1 MRIFLTTLL
10 PEHLIGKHN
19 LSFAACNFSRN
30 LMSGG
35 GFDKTYSILPL
46 FVQGEVE
53 PEAYQDQGYDLIYA
67 KNLRKLG
74 RKLTLLACMV
84 EQWRQFCKIPHGAKV
99 WTYNLTTLS
108 VLTVL
113 LLKLFKPSVQV
124 NVIVLD
130 FTPVQKGLGLN
141 SLFLKFI
148 NAAHG
153 NICLAHSDLFTC
165 KNRVILPGVVPAQ
178 CGEEPRIT
186 APNRKFLLSGALN
199 EVIAQVSMV
208 LKVFAQLPN
217 CELHITGTPEDE
229 ALIRKYAEQYPHI
242 IYHGKLSFQ
251 AYLDLMHS
259 CTYQLSTRDSRY
271 PENQCNFPSK
281 VIEAL
286 LHNRIVVSTIN
297 YPQLEGIQY
306 LQVDSDETGFFQNI
320 QRIVEMSDQDLMPYA
335 NQGKHVAE
343 LFSTEVWNQCM
354 SQIEAAKTN

>member
-53 PEAYQDQGYDLIYA
+53 PEAYQDQGYELIYA

-84 EQWRQFCKIPHGAKV
+84 EQWRQFCKIPRGAKV

-141 SLFLKFI
+141 SFFLKFI

-153 NICLAHSDLFTC
+153 NICLANSALFTC

-286 LHNRIVVSTIN
+286 LHNRIVVSTID
-297 YPQLEGIQY
+297 YKQLTGVRYFKVGSNPDVFKEN
-306 LQVDSDETGFFQNI
+306 LQQLVGMDNLQLLN
-320 QRIVEMSDQDLMPYA
+320 YA
-335 NQGKHVAE
+335 NQGKRVEE
-343 LFSTEVWNQCM
+343 LFSTEVWNRTM
-354 SQIEAAKTN
+354 SGIEGSK